1 MKRLIVYLL
10 TISLIAATSSCSA
23 TFKLKRL
30 RRENPSTI
38 VNLAGTSPLHSD
50 AEDCDT
56 TLRESSDT
64 LTVIDPQGN
73 RVFFMKATVD
83 STGTLIAS
91 EELQPAI
98 VTAKF
103 RNVPERNGMV
113 SLDFD
118 LEIPDIM
125 LDNNWQIRLSPV
137 LIIGEDTTSL
147 ERILITGEEY
157 RKDLL
162 EGYNKYNRY
171 LNRIITD
178 SSKLIYT
185 ELMETFLSRK
195 EYYSISHDK
204 VVEHYSK
211 KGAIYWNNYL
221 IKNKEKKYREYVK
234 DTLATL
240 GIRLDSVI
248 TNDKTGIKYCYSQGL
263 KARRDLKRID
273 LIVFGEIVDF
283 NQNLLFSIPPS
294 SPITYYISSFSSM
307 TEEIEKYLT
316 KVIERKAFLNTS
328 SLIEFRKGKYDVEY
342 GFGNNSYELERIKG
356 ILEELMFD
364 SEYNIDSITVTA
376 SSSPEGDYARN
387 RELSRRRGE
396 EITKYLEIY
405 SDSLRVQNQ
414 GVIINLDET
423 DEYDRDFIHFKFN
436 PRYIAENWEEL
447 ESMIRR
453 DTLILKDKE
462 RLLDICSIKD
472 VKERKSRLR
481 RHEEYRKLLVNFYP
495 ELRRVVFDFHLHKKG
510 MIKDTIH
517 TTVIDTTYMK
527 GLKALKERDYETAVR
542 LLGQYGDINSALAF
556 ISLDYNASAL
566 NILERLPE
574 SAKRDYL
581 LCIVYS
587 RMGNERSSIEYYLKA
602 KEMDPSLRFRANL
615 DPEIGKLINKY
626 GL

>member
-1 MKRLIVYLL
+1 MRRLMVILL
-10 TISLIAATSSCSA
+10 TMFLFAVTSSCSA
-23 TFKLKRL
+23 LFKLKRL
-30 RRENPSTI
+30 RKENPTTI
-38 VNLAGTSPLHSD
+38 VNLAGTSPLHS
-50 AEDCDT
+50 EREVCDT
-56 TLRESSDT
+56 THTESSDT

-118 LEIPDIM
+118 LEIPDMM
-125 LDNNWQIRLSPV
+125 LDNNWQIRLSPI

-162 EGYNKYNRY
+162 EGYNKYNKY

-195 EYYSISHDK
+195 EYYSISQDK
-204 VVEHYSK
+204 VREYYSK
-211 KGAIYWNNYL
+211 KGVIYWNNYL

-234 DTLATL
+234 DTLATS

-248 TNDKTGIKYCYSQGL
+248 SNDKKGIKYCYSQGL
-263 KARRDLKRID
+263 KARRDLKRVD

-328 SLIEFRKGKYDVEY
+328 SMIEFRKGKYDVEY
-342 GFGNNSYELERIKG
+342 NFGNNPCELERIKG

-376 SSSPEGDYARN
+376 SSSPEGNYARN

-396 EITKYLEIY
+396 EITKYIEIC
-405 SDSLRVQNQ
+405 SDSLRVHNQ
-414 GVIINLDET
+414 GVIINLDEM
-423 DEYDRDFIHFKFN
+423 DEYENDFIHFKLI

-462 RLLDICSIKD
+462 TLLGICSIKD
-472 VKERKSRLR
+472 IKERKEQIR
-481 RHEEYRKLLVNFYP
+481 RHKEYRKLLDNFYP

-527 GLKALKERDYETAVR
+527 GLKALKERDYQTAVI
-542 LLGQYGDINSALAF
+542 LLGPYGDINSALAF

-566 NILERLPE
+566 KVLERLPE
-574 SAKRDYL
+574 SPKRDYL
-581 LCIVYS
+581 LCIIYS
-587 RMGNERSSIEYYLKA
+587 RIGDEKSSIEYYLKA